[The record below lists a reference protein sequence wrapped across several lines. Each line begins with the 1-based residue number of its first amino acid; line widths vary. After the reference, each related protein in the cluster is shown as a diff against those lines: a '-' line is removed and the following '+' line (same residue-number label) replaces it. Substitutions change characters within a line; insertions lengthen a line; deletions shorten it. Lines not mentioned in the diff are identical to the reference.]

1 MINKLNINN
10 QLSVDDALNI
20 LHKSNCGFSYDID
33 PPRYV
38 LERKDLVKLISHAY
52 CEGYDFREIMLQD
65 RIITI
70 QSIGDL
76 SDSEKLDLV
85 ARATGITTPIKDR
98 IIERLSDRI
107 IERPSFNVDKVL
119 AQLKENFE
127 PDIECFDDAED
138 YEYSLGRYN
147 KMIEIVKRGGTEL
160 PFNIGDT
167 VYCID
172 VEKTIYEA
180 TINDIEIRRL
190 KDGRTGFI
198 SEVKT
203 RSLKDGETVSIS
215 GKLMF
220 FKEQF
225 GRTVFYTKPA
235 AEAKL
240 KELRGGENDIVEP

>member
-10 QLSVDDALNI
+10 QLSVDDTLNI
-20 LHKSNCGFSYDID
+20 LHESNCGFSYYTD

-52 CEGYDFREIMLQD
+52 CEGYDFREKLLQD

-85 ARATGITTPIKDR
+85 ARATGITTLIKDR
-98 IIERLSDRI
+98 IIERL
-107 IERPSFNVDKVL
+107 SFNVDKVL
-119 AQLKENFE
+119 AQLKENFK

-167 VYCID
+167 IYCID

-203 RSLKDGETVSIS
+203 RSLKDGETGSIS

-225 GRTVFYTKPA
+225 GKTVFYTKSA

-240 KELRGGENDIVEP
+240 KELRGREDDSIQP

>member
-20 LHKSNCGFSYDID
+20 LHQSNCGFSYYTD
-33 PPRYV
+33 PSRYV

-52 CEGYDFREIMLQD
+52 CEGYDFREKVLQD

-85 ARATGITTPIKDR
+85 ARATGIITPTRDFVH
-98 IIERLSDRI
+98 IEHL
-107 IERPSFNVDKVL
+107 SFNMDKVL

-127 PDIECFDDAED
+127 PDIECFDYAED
-138 YEYSLGRYN
+138 YEYSLKRYN
-147 KMIEIVKRGGTEL
+147 KMIEIVKRGGTEW
-160 PFNIGDT
+160 PFDIGDT

-172 VEKTIYEA
+172 VDKTIYEA
-180 TINDIEIRRL
+180 TIINNIEIRRL

-203 RSLKDGETVSIS
+203 RSSKDGETGFIS
-215 GKLMF
+215 GKLIF
-220 FKEQF
+220 FKEKF
-225 GRTVFYTKPA
+225 GKTVFYTKPA

-240 KELRGGENDIVEP
+240 KELRGEEDDSMEP

>member
-1 MINKLNINN
+1 MVHRLTMINKLNINN

-20 LHKSNCGFSYDID
+20 LHQSNCGFSYYTD
-33 PPRYV
+33 PSRYV

-52 CEGYDFREIMLQD
+52 CEGYDYREEVLQN

-85 ARATGITTPIKDR
+85 ARATGIIAPPL
-98 IIERLSDRI
+98 ER
-107 IERPSFNVDKVL
+107 
-119 AQLKENFE
+119 
-127 PDIECFDDAED
+127 C
-138 YEYSLGRYN
+138 N
-147 KMIEIVKRGGTEL
+147 KMNEIAKRGGTEL

-172 VEKTIYEA
+172 IEKTIYEA
-180 TINDIEIRRL
+180 TINDIIEIRKL
-190 KDGRTGFI
+190 KNGKTGFI

-203 RSLKDGETVSIS
+203 RSLKDGGIIS
-215 GKLMF
+215 AKLIF
-220 FKEQF
+220 FKEDF
-225 GRTVFYTKPA
+225 GKTVFYTKSA

-240 KELRGGENDIVEP
+240 KELGGEEDDSVEP